1 MNVIKILKDL
11 LKKIF
16 KHNKNELLVSPELE
30 TRELNDSKYKNR
42 NIFVESIKVN
52 LNKNKIKTLEC
63 INDGLGF
70 QKIKNK

>member
-1 MNVIKILKDL
+1 MNMIKILKDL

-16 KHNKNELLVSPELE
+16 KHNKNELLVSPEPE

-42 NIFVESIKVN
+42 NIFIESIKVN

>member
-16 KHNKNELLVSPELE
+16 NHSKHGLLVSPEPE
-30 TRELNDSKYKNR
+30 TRNANDRKYENR